1 MITACILPLIVFTR
15 RHPYSL
21 TTLEANLETFLRS
34 NALRGECWVAIK
46 LFVWNL
52 HCVLRVCVQVSLPEG
67 VLVRVEGV
75 AVCGGERSSMHVQS
89 VSHWAP
95 ANIGPYSQAYS
106 VS

>member
-1 MITACILPLIVFTR
+1 M
-15 RHPYSL
+15 
-21 TTLEANLETFLRS
+21 
-34 NALRGECWVAIK
+34 
-46 LFVWNL
+46 
-52 HCVLRVCVQVSLPEG
+52 LRVCVQVSLPEG

-95 ANIGPYSQAYS
+95 ANIGPYSQAYT